1 MNFDLFNGGLDLYK
15 TTAKILCGVLS
26 ATFTLAFLNI
36 DERDPESEKIH
47 LQSPSLVYV
56 SMAGRYS
63 NAEVIAKQEE
73 ADRLAEEADT
83 EEEADAA
90 RIYNSEFFS
99 LDNYT
104 IVAPVNYEEIAN
116 YLRKDEPQNNE
127 NYDGK
132 SVWAKKPVTIYE
144 EGNASSKVVAKV
156 GKGTRLIRIS
166 YSGGW
171 SYVRLSDGQKGY
183 LPTSLVSGTQVATPT
198 PSPTPSPSPK
208 PKPKPKKKK
217 PAKPKVSVKAES
229 RTVYITTSTNA
240 RSGPGISY
248 AKVTTVKSGTAVK
261 VVARTSNGWLKSDK
275 GWYILGSLT
284 SSKAP
289 SAKKKNTPTPKPK
302 NKTTTSSSTKRGDKS
317 GGFAKYIRSF
327 IGCRYVSGGASP
339 SGFDCSG
346 FTMYCY
352 KHYYNIKLP
361 HGANMQTK
369 HGRKVSFS
377 SMQVGDIIYFDHDK
391 NGKADHVGL
400 YVGNGE
406 MVHASG
412 VKTGVKC
419 VSVSKLKDVLM
430 VRRML

>member
-1 MNFDLFNGGLDLYK
+1 MSRSF
-15 TTAKILCGVLS
+15 AKFLCGVLTAS
-26 ATFTLAFLNI
+26 CTLGFLNI
-36 DERDPESEKIH
+36 DERNPEDEKIN

-56 SMAGRYS
+56 SVAGRYL
-63 NAEVIAKQEE
+63 NADVIAKQEE

-83 EEEADAA
+83 EEEAEAM

-104 IVAPVNYEEIAN
+104 IIAPADYEEIADK
-116 YLRKDEPQNNE
+116 LRKDEHEDDEDKE
-127 NYDGK
+127 NYDGN
-132 SVWAKKPVTIYE
+132 SVWVKAAAKVYSKSDT
-144 EGNASSKVVAKV
+144 SSKVIANV
-156 GKGTRLIRIS
+156 GRGARFIRIS
-166 YSGGW
+166 YTDEW
-171 SYVRLSDGQKGY
+171 SYVRLESGLKGY
-183 LPTSLVSGTQVATPT
+183 VLSSELSGSKVATPT
-198 PSPTPSPSPK
+198 PSPTPT

-217 PAKPKVSVKAES
+217 DPTPKPKPKPKITLKSEKK
-229 RTVYITTSTNA
+229 TVYALSTVNT

-248 AKVTTVKSGTAVK
+248 SKVSTVKSGTAIK
-261 VVARTSNGWLKSDK
+261 VVGKTSNGWYKSEK
-275 GWYILGSLT
+275 GWYILASLT

-289 SAKKKNTPTPKPK
+289 SAKKNTPTPKP
-302 NKTTTSSSTKRGDKS
+302 SSSVKRGDKS
-317 GGFAKYIRSF
+317 GGFAKFIRSF
-327 IGCRYVSGGASP
+327 VGCRYVSGGASP

-352 KHYYNIKLP
+352 KTYYNIKLP

-369 HGRKVSFS
+369 YGTRVSFN
-377 SMQVGDIIYFDHDK
+377 SMQVGDIIYFDHDH

-419 VSVSKLKDVLM
+419 VSVSKLKDVFM
-430 VRRML
+430 VRRIR

>member
-1 MNFDLFNGGLDLYK
+1 MSRSF
-15 TTAKILCGVLS
+15 AKFLCGVLS
-26 ATFTLAFLNI
+26 ATCTLGFLNI
-36 DERDPESEKIH
+36 DERNPEDEKIN

-56 SMAGRYS
+56 SVAGRYL
-63 NAEVIAKQEE
+63 NADVIAKQEE

-83 EEEADAA
+83 EEEAEAA

-104 IVAPVNYEEIAN
+104 IVAPADYEEIADN
-116 YLRKDEPQNNE
+116 LRKDEQDDEDKE
-127 NYDGK
+127 NYDGN
-132 SVWAKKPVTIYE
+132 SVWVKGAAKVYSKADT
-144 EGNASSKVVAKV
+144 SSKVIANVS
-156 GKGTRLIRIS
+156 KGARFIRIS
-166 YSGGW
+166 FTDEW
-171 SYVRLSDGQKGY
+171 SYVRLGSGLKGY
-183 LPTSLVSGTQVATPT
+183 VLSSEISASKIATPT
-198 PSPTPSPSPK
+198 PSPTPT

-217 PAKPKVSVKAES
+217 DPTPKPKPKPKITLKSEKK
-229 RTVYITTSTNA
+229 TVYALSTVNT

-248 AKVTTVKSGTAVK
+248 SKVTTVKSGTAIK
-261 VVARTSNGWLKSDK
+261 VVGKTSNGWYKSEK
-275 GWYILGSLT
+275 GWYILASLT

-289 SAKKKNTPTPKPK
+289 SAKKNTPTPKPK
-302 NKTTTSSSTKRGDKS
+302 TTVKRGDKS
-317 GGFAKYIRSF
+317 GGFAKFIRSF
-327 IGCRYVSGGASP
+327 VGCRYVSGGASP

-352 KHYYNIKLP
+352 KTYYNIKLP

-369 HGRKVSFS
+369 YGTRVSFN
-377 SMQVGDIIYFDHDK
+377 SMQVGDIIYFDHDH

-419 VSVSKLKDVLM
+419 VSVSKLKDVFM
-430 VRRML
+430 VRRIR

>member
-1 MNFDLFNGGLDLYK
+1 MYK
-15 TTAKILCGVLS
+15 AAAKILCGVIT
-26 ATFTLAFLNI
+26 AACTLGFLNI
-36 DERDPESEKIH
+36 DERNPEDEKIN

-56 SMAGRYS
+56 SMAGRYA
-63 NAEVIAKQEE
+63 NADVIAKQEE
-73 ADRLAEEADT
+73 ADRRAEEADT

-104 IVAPVNYEEIAN
+104 ITAPANYEEIADKIRGTEDDDN
-116 YLRKDEPQNNE
+116 KEQ
-127 NYDGK
+127 YDGNSFWVK
-132 SVWAKKPVTIYE
+132 NPTKVYSDAST
-144 EGNASSKVVAKV
+144 SSKVLGSL
-156 GKGTRLIRIS
+156 GKGTKLIRIS
-166 YSGGW
+166 YTDDW
-171 SYVRLSDGQKGY
+171 SYVRLS
-183 LPTSLVSGTQVATPT
+183 SGAKCYVPSSALSSKKVATPT
-198 PSPTPSPSPK
+198 PTPTPTPS
-208 PKPKPKKKK
+208 PKPKKKK
-217 PAKPKVSVKAES
+217 PTPKPTPKVTSKS
-229 RTVYITTSTNA
+229 DNRTVYASTSIVA

-248 AKVTTVKSGTAVK
+248 SKVTTLKAGTAIK
-261 VVARTSNGWLKSDK
+261 VVAKTSNGWYKSDK
-275 GWYILGSLT
+275 GWYVLATVT

-289 SAKKKNTPTPKPK
+289 SAKKSTPTPTPKP
-302 NKTTTSSSTKRGDKS
+302 SSNVKRGDKS

-327 IGCRYVSGGASP
+327 VGCKYVSGGASP

-352 KHYYNIKLP
+352 KNYYNIKLP

-369 HGRKVSFS
+369 YGTKVSFD
-377 SMQVGDIIYFDHDK
+377 SMQVGDIIYFDHDH

-419 VSVSKLKDVLM
+419 VSVSKLKDVFM
-430 VRRML
+430 VRRIR

>member
-1 MNFDLFNGGLDLYK
+1 MQKPF
-15 TTAKILCGVLS
+15 AKFLCGVLS
-26 ATFTLAFLNI
+26 AAFTLGFLNI
-36 DERDPESEKIH
+36 DERNPGDEKIN

-56 SMAGRYS
+56 SVSGRYL
-63 NAEVIAKQEE
+63 NADVIAKQEE

-104 IVAPVNYEEIAN
+104 ITAPANYEEIADN
-116 YLRKDEPQNNE
+116 LRKDEQDDDKD
-127 NYDGK
+127 NYDGNSIWVK
-132 SVWAKKPVTIYE
+132 SAAKVYAKDDS
-144 EGNASSKVVAKV
+144 SSKVIANL
-156 GKGTRLIRIS
+156 GKGTKLIRIS
-166 YSGGW
+166 YSGDW
-171 SYVRLSDGQKGY
+171 SYVRLGSGLKGY
-183 LPTSLVSGTQVATPT
+183 LLSSQVSSSKVATPTPTPT
-198 PSPTPSPSPK
+198 PSPT

-217 PAKPKVSVKAES
+217 APTAKPKAKISVKSENK
-229 RTVYITTSTNA
+229 TVYATSSINT

-248 AKVTTVKSGTAVK
+248 SKVTTIKSGTAIK
-261 VVARTSNGWLKSDK
+261 VVAKTSNGWYKSDK
-275 GWYILGSLT
+275 GWYVLASLT
-284 SSKAP
+284 STKAP
-289 SAKKKNTPTPKPK
+289 TAKKNTPTPKP
-302 NKTTTSSSTKRGDKS
+302 SSSVKRGDKS
-317 GGFAKYIRSF
+317 GGFAKFIRSF
-327 IGCRYVSGGASP
+327 VGCRYVSGGASP

-352 KHYYNIKLP
+352 KTYYGIKLP

-369 HGRKVSFS
+369 YGSRVSFN

-430 VRRML
+430 VRRIR

>member
-1 MNFDLFNGGLDLYK
+1 MSRSF
-15 TTAKILCGVLS
+15 AKFLCGVLS
-26 ATFTLAFLNI
+26 ATCTLGFLNI
-36 DERDPESEKIH
+36 DERNPEDEKIN

-56 SMAGRYS
+56 SVAGRYL
-63 NAEVIAKQEE
+63 NADVIAKQEE

-83 EEEADAA
+83 EEEAEAA

-104 IVAPVNYEEIAN
+104 IVAPADYEEIADN
-116 YLRKDEPQNNE
+116 LRKDEQDDEDKE
-127 NYDGK
+127 NYDGN
-132 SVWAKKPVTIYE
+132 SVWVKGTAKVYSKADT
-144 EGNASSKVVAKV
+144 SSKVIANVS
-156 GKGTRLIRIS
+156 KGARFIRIS
-166 YSGGW
+166 FTDEW
-171 SYVRLSDGQKGY
+171 SYVRLGSGLKGY
-183 LPTSLVSGTQVATPT
+183 VLSSEISASKIATPT
-198 PSPTPSPSPK
+198 PSPTPT

-217 PAKPKVSVKAES
+217 DPTPKPKPKPKITLKSEKK
-229 RTVYITTSTNA
+229 TVYALSTVNT

-248 AKVTTVKSGTAVK
+248 SKVTTVKSGTAIK
-261 VVARTSNGWLKSDK
+261 VVGKTSNGWYKSEK
-275 GWYILGSLT
+275 GWYILASLT

-289 SAKKKNTPTPKPK
+289 SAKKNTPTPKPK
-302 NKTTTSSSTKRGDKS
+302 TTVKRGDKS
-317 GGFAKYIRSF
+317 GGFAKFIRSF
-327 IGCRYVSGGASP
+327 VGCRYVSGGASP

-352 KHYYNIKLP
+352 KTYYNIKLP

-369 HGRKVSFS
+369 YGTRVSFN
-377 SMQVGDIIYFDHDK
+377 SMQVGDIIYFDHDH

-419 VSVSKLKDVLM
+419 VAVSKLKDVFM
-430 VRRML
+430 VRRIR

>member
-1 MNFDLFNGGLDLYK
+1 MEVWFLYK
-15 TTAKILCGVLS
+15 AAAKFMCGALS
-26 ATFTLAFLNI
+26 AVFTLGFLNV
-36 DERDPESEKIH
+36 DDRNPEEERIN

-56 SMAGRYS
+56 SMTGRYA
-63 NAEVIAKQEE
+63 NADIIARQEE
-73 ADRLAEEADT
+73 ADRLAEEAET
-83 EEEADAA
+83 EEEANAA

-104 IVAPVNYEEIAN
+104 ITAPANYEEIADK
-116 YLRKDEPQNNE
+116 LRGNDKDDDKEK
-127 NYDGK
+127 YDGNSLWVRNSTK
-132 SVWAKKPVTIYE
+132 AYE
-144 EGNASSKVVAKV
+144 KESTSSKEIGVL
-156 GKGTRLIRIS
+156 GKGTKLIRIS
-166 YSGGW
+166 YSGDW
-171 SYVRLSDGQKGY
+171 SYVRLSN
-183 LPTSLVSGTQVATPT
+183 GTKCYVPSSVLSEKKVATPT
-198 PSPTPSPSPK
+198 PSPTPTPTPKPKKKKSVPK
-208 PKPKPKKKK
+208 PKPKPKITSKSENK
-217 PAKPKVSVKAES
+217 
-229 RTVYITTSTNA
+229 TVYATSSINT

-248 AKVTTVKSGTAVK
+248 SKVTTIKSGTAIK
-261 VVARTSNGWLKSDK
+261 VVSKTSNGWYKSDK
-275 GWYILGSLT
+275 GWYVLCSLT

-289 SAKKKNTPTPKPK
+289 SAKKNTPTPKPK
-302 NKTTTSSSTKRGDKS
+302 SSSVKRGDKS

-327 IGCRYVSGGASP
+327 VGCRYVSGGASP

-352 KHYYNIKLP
+352 KHYYGIKLP

-369 HGRKVSFS
+369 YGKKVSFS

-400 YVGNGE
+400 YVGSGE

-430 VRRML
+430 VRRMR

>member
-1 MNFDLFNGGLDLYK
+1 MSRSF
-15 TTAKILCGVLS
+15 AKFLCGVLS
-26 ATFTLAFLNI
+26 ATCTLGFLNI
-36 DERDPESEKIH
+36 DERNPEDEKIN

-56 SMAGRYS
+56 SVAGRYL
-63 NAEVIAKQEE
+63 NADVIAKQEE

-83 EEEADAA
+83 EEEAEAA

-104 IVAPVNYEEIAN
+104 VVAPADYEEIADN
-116 YLRKDEPQNNE
+116 LRKDEQDDEDKE
-127 NYDGK
+127 NYDGN
-132 SVWAKKPVTIYE
+132 SVWVKGTAKVYSKADT
-144 EGNASSKVVAKV
+144 SSKVIANVS
-156 GKGTRLIRIS
+156 KGARFIRIS
-166 YSGGW
+166 FTDEW
-171 SYVRLSDGQKGY
+171 SYVRLGSGLKGY
-183 LPTSLVSGTQVATPT
+183 VLSSEISASKIATPT
-198 PSPTPSPSPK
+198 PSPTPT

-217 PAKPKVSVKAES
+217 DPTPKPKPKPKITLKSEKK
-229 RTVYITTSTNA
+229 TVYALSTVNT

-248 AKVTTVKSGTAVK
+248 SKVTTVKSGTAIK
-261 VVARTSNGWLKSDK
+261 VVGKTSNGWYKSEK
-275 GWYILGSLT
+275 GWYILASLT

-289 SAKKKNTPTPKPK
+289 SAKKNTPTPKPK
-302 NKTTTSSSTKRGDKS
+302 TTVKRGDKS
-317 GGFAKYIRSF
+317 GGFAKFIRSF
-327 IGCRYVSGGASP
+327 VGCRYVSGGASP

-352 KHYYNIKLP
+352 KTYYNIKLP

-369 HGRKVSFS
+369 YGTRVSFN
-377 SMQVGDIIYFDHDK
+377 SMQVGDIIYFDHDH

-419 VSVSKLKDVLM
+419 VAVSKLKDVFM
-430 VRRML
+430 VRRIR